1 MDVSIDSNNGGL
13 TMKRTCISCELIFN
27 LREEGY
33 LFILE
38 TNLIKRVYPNA
49 IEKNGGIYLPFH
61 SKEDIMEKV
70 ETILTLPNIDPKIE
84 ANILPEM
91 CIPLVMFPLHQVA
104 LKIKEYETIEI
115 IRDTEFISYFQPIVS
130 LQDEGVIGYEALL
143 RDPLSRVSPSKLF
156 KVAQATG
163 LHHLLDMRARQVA
176 IKSRVG
182 QIPDGVKSFIN
193 FLPSTIYQPQFS
205 IKNTM
210 QSMKQ
215 HNVRSEDV
223 VFEVVETEKIADI
236 NHLKSIF
243 NVYKQEG
250 IKVALDDYGTGNS
263 TFEVLEKLVPDYV
276 KIDRSLIMNCDQDML
291 KQKHLMDIVKTSKEL
306 GIISLA
312 EGIERKEELEIC
324 RAIGIEL
331 AQGYYFGKPQSKPQ
345 FFVV

>member
-1 MDVSIDSNNGGL
+1 M
-13 TMKRTCISCELIFN
+13 TRRCTACELMFN

-38 TNLIKRVYPNA
+38 TNELKNIYGNA
-49 IEKNGGIYLPFH
+49 IEKNGGVYLPFQ
-61 SKEDIMEKV
+61 SKEDILEKV
-70 ETILTLPNIDPKIE
+70 RTILALPTIDLKVQ
-84 ANILPEM
+84 ANITSE
-91 CIPLVMFPLHQVA
+91 ISSPLVMFPLQLLA
-104 LKIKEYETIEI
+104 RSIKEYETIEI
-115 IRDTEFISYFQPIVS
+115 IRDTDFTSYFQPIVS

-143 RDPLSRVSPSKLF
+143 RDPFFRVSPTKLF
-156 KVAQATG
+156 EVAQATG
-163 LHHLLDMRARQVA
+163 IHHLLDMRARQVA
-176 IKSRVG
+176 IKSRAG
-182 QIPDGVKSFIN
+182 LIPNGVKSFIN

-210 QSMKQ
+210 QSMEQ
-215 HNVRSEDV
+215 HNVRPEDV

-276 KIDRSLIMNCDQDML
+276 KIDRSLIMNCDQGLL

-306 GIISLA
+306 GITSLA

-324 RAIGIEL
+324 REIGIEL
-331 AQGYYFGKPQSKPQ
+331 AQGYYFGKPESKPKLLA
-345 FFVV
+345 V